1 MQYLFSV
8 RRKRARRQRGATM
21 TEYMVLVGVFGL
33 VVAAALVAR
42 GKTLLTDY
50 ESTRDLVLI
59 PSQ

>member
-1 MQYLFSV
+1 
-8 RRKRARRQRGATM
+8 M

>member
-1 MQYLFSV
+1 
-8 RRKRARRQRGATM
+8 M
-21 TEYMVLVGVFGL
+21 TEYLVLVGVFGL
-33 VVAAALVAR
+33 VVATALVAR